1 MTTPPRR
8 GLRALA
14 FGASGC
20 ALAAVFLAYL
30 DPDLMLELANQV
42 WACF

>member
-1 MTTPPRR
+1 MTTSQRR
-8 GLRALA
+8 GLHVLA